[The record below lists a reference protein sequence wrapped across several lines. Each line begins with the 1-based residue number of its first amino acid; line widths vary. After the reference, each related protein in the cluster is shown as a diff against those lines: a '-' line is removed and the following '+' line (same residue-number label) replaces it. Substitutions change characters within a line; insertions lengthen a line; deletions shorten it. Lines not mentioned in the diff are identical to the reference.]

1 LWSVRIAVFRL
12 YIQILKICIVFDL
25 VFILLHF
32 DFHCIYFWLLVVV
45 SVSIRFDSIR
55 TVLTAIQWFRFLFTV
70 DTRHR
75 YKTLRNLKENVN
87 KNDMKRNEKKKHRIK
102 LELEN

>member
-1 LWSVRIAVFRL
+1 LGSVLYLVWFFIQQHLDFCIAFIFGCWLWFQFSV
-12 YIQILKICIVFDL
+12 
-25 VFILLHF
+25 
-32 DFHCIYFWLLVVV
+32 
-45 SVSIRFDSIR
+45 SIR

-102 LELEN
+102 LELKLGI